1 MGELFNTKSLVI
13 GSENKGHQ
21 NIIYEGNK
29 GACSWTQQSYILY
42 NQRFFSRWYTVQH
55 LTKFVAQQKCWTM
68 LHKRVERNRAGFYFR
83 WTSFNN
89 IQRVEWHISTFNMTR
104 HTVQHLLNKSCN
116 ICFYFIFVLF
126 IYLFIYLFYFNNI
139 LYKEVTVITPIHT
152 AKQYT
157 SKV

>member
-21 NIIYEGNK
+21 NIIPVYKGNK

-68 LHKRVERNRAGFYFR
+68 LHKRVERNRAGFYFC

-104 HTVQHLLNKSCN
+104 HTLFN
-116 ICFYFIFVLF
+116 ICWTRAATFVFILF
-126 IYLFIYLFYFNNI
+126 LFYLFIYLFYFNNTQGS
-139 LYKEVTVITPIHT
+139 YSNHT
-152 AKQYT
+152 YT
-157 SKV
+157 HSKAIY